1 MPCSPS
7 LRALALCCALLGST
21 ALAQNPAPIT
31 APAAAAGPAAPAGQ
45 PEAAP
50 QPAPEQSAAPVVG
63 DRNGALSDR
72 IPPEQVLWLEA
83 GTDRFMARYQP
94 DLSGLP
100 LGAALVLHDSGQHP
114 SWPATVAAL
123 VDELPLHGWTVLAIE
138 LPAPALDRSAALAPV
153 PAAPLPAK
161 QPAPTSPAEPVPA
174 AAGTAPATVNPATAE
189 PPAPAAATPELLEGQ
204 AQARIQAALDHLIAQ
219 RQTMVAVI
227 GFGSGAL
234 RGAEFVRK
242 RAAGNGAGVTRPVAG
257 LALVAPLERL
267 PGLTDPL
274 PVLLPA
280 TALPALDLAL
290 RNDARTRA
298 EADARRR
305 AVLHQRERDYLQLEL
320 PPVNPT
326 LSATHS
332 AIVKRL
338 RGWLQ
343 QHVAV
348 TAEAEPARPAGAAPA
363 PGQPGR

>member
-1 MPCSPS
+1 MPCSSS
-7 LRALALCCALLGST
+7 LRAIALCCALLGGT
-21 ALAQNPAPIT
+21 ALAQNPAPA
-31 APAAAAGPAAPAGQ
+31 APAPTTVAGPAAPAGQ

-50 QPAPEQSAAPVVG
+50 QPAPEQPAAPVVG

-72 IPPEQVLWLEA
+72 IPPEQVLWLET

-138 LPAPALDRSAALAPV
+138 LPAPALDRSAALAPAPAV
-153 PAAPLPAK
+153 PSPDK
-161 QPAPTSPAEPVPA
+161 QPEAEPAPT
-174 AAGTAPATVNPATAE
+174 AGTAPAAAANPATAAE
-189 PPAPAAATPELLEGQ
+189 PPAPAAAAPELLEAQ
-204 AQARIQAALDHLIAQ
+204 AQARIQAALDHLVAQ
-219 RQTMVAVI
+219 RQTVVAVI

-242 RAAGNGAGVTRPVAG
+242 RAAGNGAGITRPVAG

-267 PGLTDPL
+267 PGLADPL

-290 RNDARTRA
+290 RNDARA

-320 PPVNPT
+320 PPVNPA

-332 AIVKRL
+332 AVVKRL

-348 TAEAEPARPAGAAPA
+348 TAEAEPARPARAATA
-363 PGQPGR
+363 PGQPKP